1 MKFSGEL
8 GIEFKSGIL
17 FSIIALIL
25 SMVAGLIGSVPFGMI
40 IFRSLVIIPLFFFVG
55 FGVLIIMKK
64 FVPEVYEAITNDK
77 ETESGASVEN
87 VDISY
92 RDEGFESEYSENK
105 EENFTEFTEDD
116 FDKVQSTN
124 STNADDVHDTSGGKL
139 GKHII
144 VDNQQLNGYEPKV
157 MAEAIRTMMSKDKD

>member
-8 GIEFKSGIL
+8 GIEFKSGIV
-17 FSIIALIL
+17 FSIIALVL
-25 SMVAGLIGSVPFGMI
+25 SMAAGLIGRVPFGMI
-40 IFRSLVIIPLFFFVG
+40 FFRSLLIIPLFFFVG

-64 FVPEVYEAITNDK
+64 FVPEVYEAITNYNGTGTGD
-77 ETESGASVEN
+77 SVEN

-92 RDEGFESEYSENK
+92 GGEGFESEYSGNS

-116 FDKVQSTN
+116 FDKVE
-124 STNADDVHDTSGGKL
+124 STNADNVHDTSGGKL

-157 MAEAIRTMMSKDKD
+157 MAEAIRTMMHKDKD